1 LHRDRSFEWC
11 LAARFQVWYCSLND
25 NPFGGGENQ
34 PRLREYNYHFKNRQ
48 RLFILSFLKLLIMKE
63 KKNGL
68 PVIEPDAAGI
78 DISSKEHFVAVNPDR
93 VDNPIRSFGA
103 FTEDLRAIAAWLK
116 ECKVN
121 TIAMEATGIY
131 WLSLF
136 LVLEEA
142 GFEVLLVNA
151 RHVKN
156 VRGKKTDMSDAEW
169 IRQLHSCGLLSA
181 SFQPDEFTRTL
192 RTYMRHRKNLL
203 EMAATHIRMMQKAME
218 QMNIKL
224 QHVIADITGK
234 SGQAIIGAILQGER
248 NPENLVQLLDGRI
261 KANKD
266 DVKRSLH
273 GVWKEENIFELEQS
287 FEMYHLY
294 RAKIMECDKRI
305 KKILLKR
312 SGPQTEPMRQY
323 VKSNKN
329 NLNFD
334 AKEMLQRITG
344 TDLTEIFG
352 INDSTAIEI
361 LCETGFD
368 MDKWP
373 TAKHFTAWLNLAP
386 NNKIS
391 GGKILSSRISKKK
404 NRAGQVF
411 KLAAYA
417 VQRSKNWL
425 ALFYH
430 RIKSKAGVKK
440 AITATARKIA
450 VIFYKM
456 LKDKIMF
463 NPISMDI
470 YTEGFKKRQLKK
482 LEKQAKSFGLQLTP
496 RLVT

>member
-1 LHRDRSFEWC
+1 M
-11 LAARFQVWYCSLND
+11 APTARYQVWDCSLND
-25 NPFGGGENQ
+25 NLFGGGKSQ
-34 PRLREYNYHFKNRQ
+34 PRLREYNYQFKNRQ
-48 RLFILSFLKLLIMKE
+48 RFFIQSFFKLLIMRE
-63 KKNGL
+63 KKKGF
-68 PVIEPDAAGI
+68 PMIQPDAAGI
-78 DISSKEHFVAVNPDR
+78 DISSREHYVAVNPER
-93 VDNPIRSFGA
+93 HQEPIRRFGS
-103 FTEDLRAIAAWLK
+103 FTEDLYAIAAWLK
-116 ECKVN
+116 TCQVN
-121 TIAMEATGIY
+121 TVAMEATGIY
-131 WLSLF
+131 WVSLF

-156 VRGKKTDMSDAEW
+156 VRGKKSDVSDADW

-192 RTYMRHRKNLL
+192 RTYIRHRKNLL

-224 QHVIADITGK
+224 QNVIADITGK
-234 SGQAIIGAILQGER
+234 SGQAIIQAIIQGER
-248 NPENLVQLLDGRI
+248 TPETLIKLLDGRI
-261 KANKD
+261 KASKEE
-266 DVKRSLH
+266 VMRSLQ
-273 GVWKEENIFELEQS
+273 GVWKKENIFELHQS

-294 RAKIMECDKRI
+294 RSKIIACDTRI
-305 KKILLKR
+305 KEVLLEQT
-312 SGPQTEPMRQY
+312 GPQIVEKEPIRRY

-334 AKEMLQRITG
+334 AKGMLQQITG

-368 MDKWP
+368 MNKWP

-391 GGKILSSRISKKK
+391 GGKVLSSKIPRKK

-411 KLAAYA
+411 KMAAYA

-425 ALFYH
+425 AIFYH
-430 RIKSKAGVKK
+430 RIKSKSGAKK

-456 LKDKIMF
+456 LKDRVMF
-463 NPISMDI
+463 NPVSIDK
-470 YTEGFKKRQLKK
+470 YTESFKERQIKK
-482 LEKQAKSFGLQLTP
+482 LERQAKSLGLQLAP
-496 RLVT
+496 KSVT